1 MTENENEELKD
12 IVMEGFPV
20 LEHTGCMG
28 TRSTSCV
35 RLGPACSTR

>member
-20 LEHTGCMG
+20 LEHTSDIGKSAKTC
-28 TRSTSCV
+28 RQPRCCPS
-35 RLGPACSTR
+35 